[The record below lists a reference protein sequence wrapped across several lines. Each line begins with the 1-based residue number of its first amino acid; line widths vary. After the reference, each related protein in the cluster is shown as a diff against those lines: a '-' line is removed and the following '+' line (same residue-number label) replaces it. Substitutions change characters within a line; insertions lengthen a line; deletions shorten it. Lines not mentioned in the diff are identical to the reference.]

1 MSRTFTI
8 TLGETDYTIS
18 QLPTGPADKW
28 RKLMETVLLP
38 IVQTAATAGEVD
50 ISSLA
55 ETSAFVQAVSTV
67 FINSPA
73 TIRGLLFEYAPVLEQ
88 NKVTIL
94 ETAYDDEIFA
104 GFVEVLRRVYPFGTI
119 LSRISEIGLGR

>member
-1 MSRTFTI
+1 MARTFVI
-8 TLGETDYTIS
+8 TLGETEYTIN

-28 RKLMETVLLP
+28 RKKMETMLAP
-38 IVQTAATAGEVD
+38 IIETATTAGEVD

-55 ETSAFVQAVSTV
+55 ETSTFVNAVSKV

-73 TIRGLLFEYAPVLEQ
+73 TIRGLLFEYAPVLEK

-104 GFVEVLRRVYPFGTI
+104 GFVEVLRRTYPFGTI